1 MQPLKRREFVAKTST
16 AVGLAALLENL
27 GQAPAWAAA
36 APDPQL
42 KARRDVLLAEM
53 EANPGISVPRVD
65 GEFLNMLVYLTNAQQ
80 VLEVGTFRG
89 YSGIWM
95 STALEQT
102 GGKLTTI
109 DIDPEKVRE
118 SKANFQKAAL
128 TDRITSLEGDAHQV
142 ITTVSG
148 PLDLIFLDAEKGG
161 EMDYFEKLFPKL
173 RPGGIMA
180 LHNAISHKEAMKP
193 YLQMVKQ
200 HPQLVSVVLSLSM
213 RDGFSV
219 SFKKRG

>member
-1 MQPLKRREFVAKTST
+1 MQPLKRRDFVTKTST
-16 AVGLAALLENL
+16 AVGLAALLETFGRMPVL
-27 GQAPAWAAA
+27 AAA
-36 APDPQL
+36 APDPKL
-42 KARRDVLLAEM
+42 KAEREALMAQM

-65 GEFLNMLVYLTNAQQ
+65 GEFLNLLVYVTNAQQ

-95 STALEQT
+95 GTALEQT

-109 DIDPEKVRE
+109 DIDPDKVRE
-118 SKANFQKAAL
+118 SKANFQKAGLA
-128 TDRITSLEGDAHQV
+128 DRITSLEGDAHKV

-148 PLDLIFLDAEKGG
+148 PFELMFLDAEKGG

-173 RPGGIMA
+173 RPGGILA
-180 LHNAISHKEAMKP
+180 LHNAISNKTVMRP
-193 YLQMVKQ
+193 YLDMVKH

-219 SFKKRG
+219 SFKKRA